1 MRLSRRALG
10 TNPRALKTN
19 PRALGVSARDLGV
32 NPTKLG
38 VSPQQVAQLSEA
50 ELDLRKTQIR
60 NALALLT

>member
-1 MRLSRRALG
+1 MRNSRRASG

-19 PRALGVSARDLGV
+19 PRALGVSPRDLGV

-38 VSPQQVAQLSEA
+38 VSPHQVAHLSKA